1 MAIPVQISDRSD
13 RDNNR
18 RRNSESFQVIM
29 PTDVSGLREIFPRP
43 DFEIIEITELGE
55 PPFIAIRTQTE
66 LADMRAAGVKF
77 KILEDGLCR
86 QKASE

>member
-1 MAIPVQISDRSD
+1 MAISVQILDRRD

-18 RRNSESFQVIM
+18 RRNSESFQVIT
-29 PTDVSGLREIFPRP
+29 PTDIAGLREIFPRP

-55 PPFIAIRTQTE
+55 PPFIAIRTE
-66 LADMRAAGVKF
+66 MEIADMRAAGVKF
-77 KILEDGLCR
+77 KMLEDGLCR